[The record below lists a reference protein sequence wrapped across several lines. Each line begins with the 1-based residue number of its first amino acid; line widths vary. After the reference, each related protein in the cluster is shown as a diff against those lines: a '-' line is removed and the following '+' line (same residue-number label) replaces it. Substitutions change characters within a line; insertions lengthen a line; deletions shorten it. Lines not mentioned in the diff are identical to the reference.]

1 MPERGGYQRRKY
13 LLFDLLDFSCYDIF
27 FSLCC
32 DNCLFLATLWGQYL
46 KSFFNINQ
54 TDVGSCSIK
63 LWFHYYSSVLVN
75 LLEDFNLFKSIY
87 YVIMCILL
95 LL

>member
-1 MPERGGYQRRKY
+1 MI
-13 LLFDLLDFSCYDIF
+13 FF

-54 TDVGSCSIK
+54 TDVGSFSKKKTDVGSCSIK
-63 LWFHYYSSVLVN
+63 LWFHYFSSVLVN
-75 LLEDFNLFKSIY
+75 LPEDFNLFKSIY
-87 YVIMCILL
+87 DVIMCILL

>member
-32 DNCLFLATLWGQYL
+32 DNCLFLATLWGAIS
-46 KSFFNINQ
+46 KVIFFNINQ
-54 TDVGSCSIK
+54 TDVD
-63 LWFHYYSSVLVN
+63 SSVLVN
-75 LLEDFNLFKSIY
+75 LLEGFNLFKSIY
-87 YVIMCILL
+87 YVITCILL